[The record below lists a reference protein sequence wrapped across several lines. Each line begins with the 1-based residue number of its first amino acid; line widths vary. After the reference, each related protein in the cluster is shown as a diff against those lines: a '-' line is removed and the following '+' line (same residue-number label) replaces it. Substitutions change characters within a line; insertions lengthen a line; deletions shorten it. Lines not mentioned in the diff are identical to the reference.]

1 MLGLYDYDNATYEEC
16 IADLAETI
24 EKMNDAIYSDSYDEE
39 LDVLERR
46 ATRIQNIVKRLKE
59 IEKRLKELGGS

>member
-16 IADLAETI
+16 IDDLRETI
-24 EKMNDAIYSDSYDEE
+24 EKMNDAIYADSYDEE

-46 ATRIQNIVKRLKE
+46 AIRIQNIVKRLKE
-59 IEKRLKELGGS
+59 LEKENA